1 VHPQSVRIWDVWL
14 HERAP
19 ASPHFPD
26 FLVCLSR
33 RLSAKIG
40 TTSCRWDDDSSGSIH
55 IDPPVGCRSRCRCT
69 SVLSLSLSKIDLQ
82 LAERLGVVSCLLL
95 VKASQQDYEESNKNF
110 ERTTNKK
117 SPCFQEPSDGSLLPV
132 VGYSLLQHRTQQ
144 VHHWPKMIQNAT
156 QTTVFEYNNR
166 NDDVDCRRHRLLWRM

>member
-69 SVLSLSLSKIDLQ
+69 SVLSLSLSLED
-82 LAERLGVVSCLLL
+82 RFTVSRKTWGGIVL
-95 VKASQQDYEESNKNF
+95 
-110 ERTTNKK
+110 
-117 SPCFQEPSDGSLLPV
+117 V
-132 VGYSLLQHRTQQ
+132 VGKGKPTRLRRKQQ
-144 VHHWPKMIQNAT
+144 
-156 QTTVFEYNNR
+156 E
-166 NDDVDCRRHRLLWRM
+166 L